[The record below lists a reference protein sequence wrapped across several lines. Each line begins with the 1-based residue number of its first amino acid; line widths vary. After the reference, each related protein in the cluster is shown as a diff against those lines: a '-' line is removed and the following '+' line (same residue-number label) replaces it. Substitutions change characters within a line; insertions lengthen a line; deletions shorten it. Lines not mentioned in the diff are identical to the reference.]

1 MGIISAFKK
10 FFGMSEPAPLRDLDE
25 AGQRKYHRSLA
36 FQSFVAGTLGYS
48 FYYVCRA
55 ALNVMKKPI
64 IDSGLLD
71 ADQLGTI
78 GAVTLATY
86 AIGKFVNGFLADY
99 SNIKR
104 FMATGLIIS
113 TIACFFMGVIGMSGS
128 KKLEDH
134 NASKAQIEVVA
145 NLEAEAVAAEANNA
159 ELLAVNTN
167 ADEAQVETE
176 APVAEEKAEV
186 IAETAAVAEAEPVV
200 ETETVAPVAG
210 EKAETLAVAE
220 APVIAE
226 APVVAEE
233 EKDPEATQISFLVFI
248 AFAILWGMS
257 GWGQSMGAPPAIIAL
272 SRWFPLSKRGTYYGF
287 FSASHNIG
295 EWLSFIFVGLIVA
308 TAGWQWGFFGAAI
321 AGIIGVVIIL
331 FMMHDT
337 PESKG
342 LPSIEQLTGDKA
354 ESKKKDESLKEI
366 QKQVLK
372 NPAVWILALASAFMY
387 ISRYSL
393 NSWGV
398 LFLQKE
404 KGFDLAEA
412 TFIISINAL
421 LGILGTVLA
430 GWMSDSLFKG
440 DRKMPAFVSGVLL
453 SISYALFIY
462 GGNEYWVNI
471 LSMVLFGIAIG
482 VLIAFLGGLMAVD
495 IVPRK
500 ATGAALGVVGMAS
513 YIAAGLQD
521 VISPW
526 LIREKK
532 TTVDIAPETQELYQ
546 NIINTAQTDI
556 PNATETVSKIS
567 ENLDVLKEGVL
578 NSEMT
583 GQVSQEF
590 AKKFLDMQ
598 DKFGE
603 LGDEFVKGTDHISD
617 KVVNLAEKALEKG
630 SVVVET
636 YDFSDA
642 AIFWIGASVIS
653 FLLPM
658 LLWGK
663 KKVEE

>member
-1 MGIISAFKK
+1 MGFINFFKTSAPK
-10 FFGMSEPAPLRDLDE
+10 PLLTE
-25 AGQRKYHRSLA
+25 EQMQQKVYRSFA
-36 FQSFVAGTLGYS
+36 IQSFIAGTIGYS
-48 FYYVCRA
+48 LYYVCRTS
-55 ALNVMKKPI
+55 LNVMKDPI
-64 IDSGLLD
+64 IDSGTLSKEDLGIIGGCLLF
-71 ADQLGTI
+71 A
-78 GAVTLATY
+78 Y
-86 AIGKFVNGFLADY
+86 AFGKLVNGFIADH

-104 FMATGLIIS
+104 FMSIGLLVS
-113 TIACFFMGVIGMSGS
+113 AF
-128 KKLEDH
+128 
-134 NASKAQIEVVA
+134 A
-145 NLEAEAVAAEANNA
+145 NLAMGIVGIFGSDTDMLGEASIPSMV
-159 ELLAVNTN
+159 
-167 ADEAQVETE
+167 
-176 APVAEEKAEV
+176 
-186 IAETAAVAEAEPVV
+186 
-200 ETETVAPVAG
+200 
-210 EKAETLAVAE
+210 
-220 APVIAE
+220 
-226 APVVAEE
+226 
-233 EKDPEATQISFLVFI
+233 VFI
-248 AFAILWGMS
+248 VFAIMWGVN
-257 GWGQSMGAPPAIIAL
+257 GWVQSMGAPPAIIAL

-321 AGIIGVVIIL
+321 AGLLGVIIIL

-354 ESKKKDESLKEI
+354 ESKKKNESLKEI
-366 QKQVLK
+366 QRQVLK

-430 GWMSDSLFKG
+430 GWMSDKLFKG

-462 GGNEYWVNI
+462 GGNEYWINI

-526 LIREKK
+526 LIREHKDTVK
-532 TTVDIAPETQELYQ
+532 ITTETKELYQ
-546 NIINTAQTDI
+546 DIINTAEVDI
-556 PNATETVSKIS
+556 PNTVDSLSNIS
-567 ENLDVLKEGVL
+567 GHIDTLKEGVL

-590 AKKFLDMQ
+590 AKKFLEMQ
-598 DKFGE
+598 ENFSGLEEKI
-603 LGDEFVKGTDHISD
+603 VKGTEHISD
-617 KVVNLAEKALEKG
+617 KVVDLAQEALSQGEVD
-630 SVVVET
+630 VVT
-636 YDFSDA
+636 YDFSNA
-642 AIFWIGASVIS
+642 AIFWIGASVVS

-663 KKVEE
+663 KKVNED